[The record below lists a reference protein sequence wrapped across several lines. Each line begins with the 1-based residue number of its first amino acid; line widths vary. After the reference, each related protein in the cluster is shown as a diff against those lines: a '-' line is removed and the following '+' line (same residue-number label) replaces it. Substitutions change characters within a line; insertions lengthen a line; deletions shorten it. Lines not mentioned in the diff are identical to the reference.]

1 MGQMTVEQWY
11 GTIKT
16 GLTKKLTE
24 NKEALPAGFNQQRFI
39 LNCITVIQD
48 MMKDDKKKAQL
59 EKINPETIPVC
70 LAKAAYLG
78 LDFFNGECYAI
89 PYGGNLSFQ
98 TDYKGEIKLCKRYSK
113 NKIKDIFA
121 KVVRQGDFFMEEVDG
136 GKQNV
141 QYRPKPFSNEKM
153 IGAFAI
159 VVFEDGSMM
168 YDTMSSEDIEN
179 VRNTYSKAKD
189 SQAWKSSTG
198 EMYKKTVLRRLCK
211 LIDLDFDN
219 IEQQKAYEDGGD
231 VVFNQQSLPGATTG
245 QALLPENDKPVDA
258 FAAIKAQKQ
267 AEPVIDG
274 MILEEAKEAVA
285 YGFDGRE
292 LL

>member
-89 PYGGNLSFQ
+89 PYGGNIEVIHVTQNYL
-98 TDYKGEIKLCKRYSK
+98 DEAKHMVEMNMPRILRVKNGE
-113 NKIKDIFA
+113 
-121 KVVRQGDFFMEEVDG
+121 
-136 GKQNV
+136 
-141 QYRPKPFSNEKM
+141 
-153 IGAFAI
+153 
-159 VVFEDGSMM
+159 
-168 YDTMSSEDIEN
+168 
-179 VRNTYSKAKD
+179 
-189 SQAWKSSTG
+189 
-198 EMYKKTVLRRLCK
+198 
-211 LIDLDFDN
+211 
-219 IEQQKAYEDGGD
+219 
-231 VVFNQQSLPGATTG
+231 
-245 QALLPENDKPVDA
+245 
-258 FAAIKAQKQ
+258 
-267 AEPVIDG
+267 AEPDRCEMCDCCRHTKVLKRPIS
-274 MILEEAKEAVA
+274 ITNLVA
-285 YGFDGRE
+285 GI
-292 LL
+292 

>member
-48 MMKDDKKKAQL
+48 MMKDNKKKEQL

-89 PYGGNLSFQ
+89 PYGGNLTFQ

-141 QYRPKPFSNEKM
+141 RYRPKSFSNEQM

-179 VRNTYSKAKD
+179 VRNTYSKMKD

-274 MILEEAKEAVA
+274 MILEEA
-285 YGFDGRE
+285 
-292 LL
+292 

>member
-59 EKINPETIPVC
+59 EKISPETIPVC

-141 QYRPKPFSNEKM
+141 QYRPKPFSNEQM

-179 VRNTYSKAKD
+179 VRNTYSKVKD

-274 MILEEAKEAVA
+274 MVLEEA
-285 YGFDGRE
+285 
-292 LL
+292 

>member
-89 PYGGNLSFQ
+89 PYGGSLNNLAYYDDTQIVDCQCRKFYSENPRVEVTIINLS
-98 TDYKGEIKLCKRYSK
+98 K
-113 NKIKDIFA
+113 
-121 KVVRQGDFFMEEVDG
+121 EE
-136 GKQNV
+136 
-141 QYRPKPFSNEKM
+141 
-153 IGAFAI
+153 
-159 VVFEDGSMM
+159 
-168 YDTMSSEDIEN
+168 
-179 VRNTYSKAKD
+179 
-189 SQAWKSSTG
+189 
-198 EMYKKTVLRRLCK
+198 
-211 LIDLDFDN
+211 
-219 IEQQKAYEDGGD
+219 
-231 VVFNQQSLPGATTG
+231 
-245 QALLPENDKPVDA
+245 
-258 FAAIKAQKQ
+258 
-267 AEPVIDG
+267 
-274 MILEEAKEAVA
+274 
-285 YGFDGRE
+285 
-292 LL
+292 

>member
-59 EKINPETIPVC
+59 EKINSETIPVC

-113 NKIKDIFA
+113 KKIKDIFA
-121 KVVRQGDFFMEEVDG
+121 KVVREGDEFSETIDSG
-136 GKQNV
+136 RQNV
-141 QYRPKPFSNEKM
+141 YFKPIPFSDKEM
-153 IGAFAI
+153 VGAFA
-159 VVFEDGSMM
+159 VVLFEDGSMM
-168 YDTMSSEDIEN
+168 YDTMSKNDIEN

-189 SQAWKSSTG
+189 SQAWRSSTG

-219 IEQQKAYEDGGD
+219 IEQAKAYEDGGD
-231 VVFNQQSLPGATTG
+231 AVFNQQSLPGTTTG

-258 FAAIKAQKQ
+258 FAAMKAQKQ

-274 MILEEAKEAVA
+274 MVLEEA
-285 YGFDGRE
+285 
-292 LL
+292 

>member
-48 MMKDDKKKAQL
+48 MMKDNKKKEQL

-89 PYGGNLSFQ
+89 PYGGNLTFQ

-141 QYRPKPFSNEKM
+141 QYRPKPFSNEQM

-179 VRNTYSKAKD
+179 VRNTYSKMKD

-267 AEPVIDG
+267 AEPDIDG
-274 MILEEAKEAVA
+274 MILEEA
-285 YGFDGRE
+285 
-292 LL
+292 

>member
-48 MMKDDKKKAQL
+48 MMKDNKKKEQL

-141 QYRPKPFSNEKM
+141 QYRPKPFSNEQM

-189 SQAWKSSTG
+189 SQAWKSSIG

-274 MILEEAKEAVA
+274 MILEEA
-285 YGFDGRE
+285 
-292 LL
+292 

>member
-48 MMKDDKKKAQL
+48 MMKDNKKKEQL

-89 PYGGNLSFQ
+89 PYVGNLTFQ

-141 QYRPKPFSNEKM
+141 QYRPKPFSNEQM

-179 VRNTYSKAKD
+179 VRNTYSKMKD

-274 MILEEAKEAVA
+274 MILEEA
-285 YGFDGRE
+285 
-292 LL
+292 

>member
-48 MMKDDKKKAQL
+48 MMKDNKKREQL

-89 PYGGNLSFQ
+89 PYGGNLTFQ

-141 QYRPKPFSNEKM
+141 QYRPKPFSNEQM

-179 VRNTYSKAKD
+179 VRNTYSKMKD

-274 MILEEAKEAVA
+274 MILEEA
-285 YGFDGRE
+285 
-292 LL
+292 

>member
-89 PYGGNLSFQ
+89 PYGGNLTFQ

-141 QYRPKPFSNEKM
+141 KYRPKPFSNEQM

-231 VVFNQQSLPGATTG
+231 AVFNQQSLPGATTG

-258 FAAIKAQKQ
+258 FAAMKAQKQ
-267 AEPVIDG
+267 AEPVIGG
-274 MILEEAKEAVA
+274 MVLEEA
-285 YGFDGRE
+285 
-292 LL
+292 

>member
-24 NKEALPAGFNQQRFI
+24 SKEALPAGFNQQRFI

-141 QYRPKPFSNEKM
+141 QYRPKPFSNEQM

-179 VRNTYSKAKD
+179 VRNTYSKVKD

-274 MILEEAKEAVA
+274 MILEEA
-285 YGFDGRE
+285 
-292 LL
+292 